1 MEEIIIKNKKKL
13 NEYKN
18 KNVYKNKEEYQKLF
32 EKIEELNSKIKENYK
47 INIWSENIVGTI
59 YSENYKVKFPPKIE
73 FEQTIDYEKRIFEML
88 SLIENLVSF
97 NKKYLASNIIDLY
110 SKFLLFTT
118 NLDNKFLICFFGILL
133 TLINLNSFKYFL
145 IFSLKDI

>member
-59 YSENYKVKFPPKIE
+59 YS
-73 FEQTIDYEKRIFEML
+73 
-88 SLIENLVSF
+88 
-97 NKKYLASNIIDLY
+97 
-110 SKFLLFTT
+110 
-118 NLDNKFLICFFGILL
+118 
-133 TLINLNSFKYFL
+133 
-145 IFSLKDI
+145 